1 MPEVCTAQVSFGQNV
16 LLSIPLQYFSVFC
29 VFCVCCVPT
38 LLKLDTL
45 NARLDFAARVPP
57 LPQPITMPHT
67 VQYGPVL
74 SKYLSWCNTMGP
86 SESLVQT
93 TGLVS
98 GRSSSSQPTFANI
111 WMPTIGD
118 RSFTSCTRQPWM
130 CVPVPESQ
138 PPARPWNLA
147 CLLYTL
153 HHSHSHTLFPLPLPL
168 PPFLFSTT
176 VTITT
181 PRS

>member
-1 MPEVCTAQVSFGQNV
+1 MYSEGTPRPDDSLAATFALH
-16 LLSIPLQYFSVFC
+16 LLRPG
-29 VFCVCCVPT
+29 VPT

-45 NARLDFAARVPP
+45 NARLDVAAGVPP
-57 LPQPITMPHT
+57 RLEPITMRHT
-67 VQYGPVL
+67 VQYGTVL
-74 SKYLSWCNTMGP
+74 PKYLSWCNTTGP

-130 CVPVPESQ
+130 CVCVPVPESQ

-147 CLLYTL
+147 CLLYIL
-153 HHSHSHTLFPLPLPL
+153 HHSHTLFPLPLP
-168 PPFLFSTT
+168 PFLFSYQLL
-176 VTITT
+176 
-181 PRS
+181 P